1 MTPTA
6 DPVDL
11 GAGVP
16 RTAPDFLDLARRR
29 YQLGLDYDQIDRQAA
44 EQDNVFANATDEG
57 KEQWD
62 QVPLRLRTTLNRP
75 VMQWNRIPT
84 YVQQVVNDGRQN
96 KPAIKIS
103 QGVNGTKPTAE
114 YYQDR
119 IRQIEYD
126 SNADIAYDTAR
137 DQQVTSGRGFIR
149 VYTERIPGTWDK
161 QKICVERIDN
171 QFSVVFDPAAIKYDR
186 SDAEFCFVISQISK
200 AEHIRRYGPKSV
212 VNQLDFTN
220 MPGGQNPAPGWIAV
234 GDNNDLIQIAEYWV
248 KEYPKEEQLLLS
260 ANEIPVWKSDLTDE
274 QYATFKRNGNIRKS
288 RMESKTKIK
297 RYVINGAEILEEG
310 DWIGSSIPIVPI
322 WGREAT
328 VKGVRR
334 TFSLIRMAKGP
345 QKLVNLYVS
354 NIAELIAQMP
364 KAQWEAPIGSIAE
377 NHLNNWRDSGFDPR
391 AILWYLQYDEEGRL
405 LNRPER
411 PVSEPPIQAL
421 TIALQQA
428 IDGIKAAMGIY
439 DASLG
444 ARSNET
450 SGVAIERRKK
460 SAEIVNFHFSD
471 NEARSRKR
479 IGEILIEA
487 ISIIDQPGDQVTLRS
502 EDGKTRIVPVGEKYA
517 DPKSGE
523 EVVHDLSQGDY
534 GVAISTGPTYDS
546 QRQEIYER
554 DLALIQANPELMFIF
569 GDQMLASDDAPGS
582 AERAERMKRA
592 IEMRT
597 PGLVQAPGQKQQI
610 PPEVQ
615 QQIAGLQKEVADVHA
630 FAQEQHRLATE
641 KTEELAIK
649 KYTVDEQEKT
659 KRMVEAAKL
668 GSAEARVE
676 LEATV
681 ELTSEERDRA
691 HELEIQE
698 REHAH
703 AAATGAADRQDAA
716 LESGADRRMAVQ
728 QSDADRAFTAEQS
741 DADRRATQEMQESQ
755 AKTQERLQV
764 QAAKLAPKP
773 KEKK

>member
-75 VMQWNRIPT
+75 VMQWNRILT

-103 QGVNGTKPTAE
+103 QGVNGTTATAE
-114 YYQDR
+114 YFQDR

-149 VYTERIPGTWDK
+149 VWADFVKGTFK
-161 QKICVERIDN
+161 QQLCIERIDN
-171 QFSVVFDPAAIKYDR
+171 QFSVVFDPASIKYDR

-200 AEHIRRYGPKSV
+200 AEHARRYGPKSI
-212 VNQLDFTN
+212 VNRLDFTN

-248 KEYPKEEQLLLS
+248 KEYRKDTLVLITAKEY
-260 ANEIPVWKSDLTDE
+260 PVWKSDLTDD
-274 QYATFKRNGNIRKS
+274 QYKAFKANGQI
-288 RMESKTKIK
+288 TKERVDDKCSIK

-364 KAQWEAPIGSIAE
+364 KVQWQAANGSIAE
-377 NHLNNWRDSGFDPR
+377 NHMNDYRDSGFDPR
-391 AILWYLQYDEEGRL
+391 AILFYNQYDPENGNP

-615 QQIAGLQKEVADVHA
+615 QQIAGLTKEVADVHA

-641 KTEELAIK
+641 KTGELEVK

-659 KRMVEAAKL
+659 KRMIAAANL

-676 LEATV
+676 LEASV

-703 AAATGAADRQDAA
+703 AAEIGAANRQDAA
-716 LESGADRRMAVQ
+716 LESGADRQMAVQ

-741 DADRRATQEMQESQ
+741 DADRQAARESQDNQ